1 LTRYR
6 QIARNRL
13 VVFAALAAF
22 LAVLA
27 GGLVVGASM
36 TGWPKQI
43 FRFTQAPPE
52 ALPTGVD
59 IAGWA
64 SFDRDSSFIG
74 EPIEYRARIVYRR
87 DRVAPNLDT
96 FTRSLPFFPFEKR
109 QAFETTRGLGGNI
122 EEYVLDIVLHGVKVE
137 PPRTYQLDPAVVF
150 YQSKTASTGKLQSI
164 RIPTPVLH
172 ITEYYPRDISAIPLR
187 ALKGTIHDPTR
198 ARQWLMGISGGMLL
212 GLGVFLLWWFAR
224 RRRAEELSQPELLW
238 REFHEIDRAS
248 LDQRAYLL
256 RCEGIFSRLLQARTD
271 TSPRALWSGD
281 YPKDAFWR
289 DAAANAHRGLR
300 ELYRQSRLSEDDVRR
315 ITALLNLDDIFS
327 AVVAEDR
334 LRREKEPSF
343 VARLCRQPRVVAA
356 AGLCIAVAAAMFA
369 LAARPEVWL
378 SPEVTR
384 YNLAVTAMSRD
395 FPLIEDGF
403 ALLEL
408 GNWAGDGTIKAA
420 ALYNAGTALAQLRE
434 SRDTPLS
441 AKELFQALFNDKAS
455 LAAYLDTPEEV
466 ELFLKSEKWLRQA
479 VGSLQEAVRADLDDE
494 DIRRNL
500 ELVIKRHRA
509 VLGALRALFEAS
521 RGGAARKNAKGAKLE
536 DSQRKAIVDVLAMQW
551 PDKFKDQKGEGKK
564 DKGYG
569 VSEHY

>member
-1 LTRYR
+1 MVY
-6 QIARNRL
+6 
-13 VVFAALAAF
+13 AALAAAGA
-22 LAVLA
+22 LLA

-36 TGWPKQI
+36 TGWPRQI

-74 EPIEYRARIVYRR
+74 ESIRYRARIVYRR
-87 DRVAPNLDT
+87 DRVVPNLHN

-109 QAFETTRGLGGNI
+109 EAFESTRSLGGDI
-122 EEYVLDIVLHGVKVE
+122 EEYVVSFDLHGVKVE

-150 YQSKTASTGKLQSI
+150 YRSKTLSTGQLQSI
-164 RIPTPVLH
+164 RIPTPAIH

-187 ALKGTIHDPTR
+187 ALKGTIRDPTR
-198 ARQWLMGISGGMLL
+198 ARQWLTGVSGGILSAL
-212 GLGVFLLWWFAR
+212 AVFLLWWFGR
-224 RRRAEELSQPELLW
+224 RRRAEELSEPERLW

-248 LDQRAYLL
+248 GDSRAYLL
-256 RCEGIFSRLLQARTD
+256 RCEGIFSALLQTRTH

-281 YPKDAFWR
+281 YPKDAFWH
-289 DAAANAHRGLR
+289 DAAAKAHRGLR
-300 ELYRQSRLSEDDVRR
+300 DLYRRSSLTQDDVRR
-315 ITALLNLDDIFS
+315 ISGLLNLDDIFS
-327 AVVAEDR
+327 SIVAEDR
-334 LRREKEPSF
+334 LRRENEPSITT
-343 VARLCRQPRVVAA
+343 RLRRQPRVLAA
-356 AGLCIAVAAAMFA
+356 AAFCIAVAAAMFT
-369 LAARPEVWL
+369 LAARPGVWL
-378 SPEVTR
+378 SPDLMR
-384 YNLAVTAMSRD
+384 YNVAVAAISRD

-403 ALLEL
+403 TMLEA
-408 GNWAGDGTIKAA
+408 GNRVADGAIRAA
-420 ALYNAGTALAQLRE
+420 ALYNAGTALAQLRV
-434 SRDTPLS
+434 SHDTPLN
-441 AKELFQALFNDKAS
+441 ANELFEALFNDKAS

-479 VGSLQEAVRADLDDE
+479 EGSLQEAVRADVGDE

-509 VLGALRALFEAS
+509 VLGALRALFQAS
-521 RGGAARKNAKGAKLE
+521 RGGAAAKGAKGAKLK
-536 DSQRKAIVDVLAMQW
+536 DSQRKAIVDVLNMKW
-551 PDKFKDQKGEGKK
+551 PDKFKDEKGEGKK